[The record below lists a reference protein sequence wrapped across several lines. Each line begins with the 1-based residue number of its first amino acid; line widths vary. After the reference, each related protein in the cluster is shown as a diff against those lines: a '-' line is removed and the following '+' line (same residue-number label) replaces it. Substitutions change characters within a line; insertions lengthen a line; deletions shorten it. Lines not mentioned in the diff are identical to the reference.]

1 MRLIS
6 LFFITLSLI
15 FTSIGCS
22 ANPEGIKETRLLSGE
37 EKAHL
42 INLALN
48 TEEVKQ
54 GLETRELCQITFN
67 WVLIKWQGPHGNE
80 RTFFDY
86 DYEKYDE
93 SRERF
98 EEELAEGREIY
109 AAVIIHMGNPSNNV
123 INYGVRVL
131 IQPDTMQIVD
141 TSIEPLTPI
150 N

>member
-1 MRLIS
+1 MLALS
-6 LFFITLSLI
+6 KVTLSVI
-15 FTSIGCS
+15 FISIGCS

-37 EKAHL
+37 EKADL
-42 INLALN
+42 ISLALN
-48 TEEVKQ
+48 TKEAKQ

-67 WVLIKWQGPHGNE
+67 WVLIRWQGLHGDE

-93 SRERF
+93 SRQRF
-98 EEELAEGREIY
+98 AEELAEGREIY
-109 AAVIIHMGNPSNNV
+109 SAVIIHMGNPSDNV

-141 TSIEPLTPI
+141 TSIEPLTPT